1 MAYLH
6 PHLPYLPLDQNGKIF
21 NLCTD
26 SVYFTDITS
35 LPPRAQRHPW
45 LRYQVKGYTKEI
57 IHDFEQKVGTIF
69 GRQINRV
76 HVLDFAGLTVEMM
89 QTLANRRLSGPASSY
104 IYIRDLV
111 RRLCYRHAKGRK
123 SGSRMFG
130 GHFIGRH
137 ATHLG
142 LVSDEGLIGWTVIAL
157 EPPMIDMDKFVKLN
171 ICVRVGDT
179 WAWVVPG
186 LERQQ
191 VAVAGAPKDA

>member
-89 QTLANRRLSGPASSY
+89 QTLANRFILEFFSTCRMSDIEMGLDVA
-104 IYIRDLV
+104 DT
-111 RRLCYRHAKGRK
+111 LC
-123 SGSRMFG
+123 FQLG
-130 GHFIGRH
+130 G
-137 ATHLG
+137 A
-142 LVSDEGLIGWTVIAL
+142 
-157 EPPMIDMDKFVKLN
+157 
-171 ICVRVGDT
+171 
-179 WAWVVPG
+179 
-186 LERQQ
+186 
-191 VAVAGAPKDA
+191 